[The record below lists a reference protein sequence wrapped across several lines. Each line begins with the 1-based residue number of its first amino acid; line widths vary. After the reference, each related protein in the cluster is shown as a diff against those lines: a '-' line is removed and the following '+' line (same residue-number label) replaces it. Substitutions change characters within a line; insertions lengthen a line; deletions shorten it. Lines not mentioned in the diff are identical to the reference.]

1 MKRFLCL
8 ITVLSLL
15 FCLAGCGGIEDT
27 NGPDDFSLVTITD
40 EDICSGKLSYS
51 AMMSSTTNIN
61 NKLTLKIRKFSGVK
75 EPDSP
80 VARVKTNGETLIF
93 RTDITVT
100 AGNFRACIV
109 RDNEEIVGEFPIDV
123 AGEVRIEN
131 AVGTYSLRIAGES
144 AAFSLVC
151 TLEKE

>member
-15 FCLAGCGGIEDT
+15 LCLAGCGGIEDT

-40 EDICSGKLSYS
+40 EDICGGRFSSS
-51 AMMSSTTNIN
+51 AVMSSTFTSG
-61 NKLTLKIRKFSGVK
+61 NKTTLKIKKFSGVK
-75 EPDSP
+75 DSP
-80 VARVKTNGETLIF
+80 DARVKANGETLIW
-93 RTDITVT
+93 RTAITVT

-109 RDNEEIVGEFPIDV
+109 RDNEEIVGEFPIDGT
-123 AGEVRIEN
+123 GEVKIEN
-131 AVGTYSLRIAGES
+131 AAGTYYLRIAGES
-144 AAFSLVC
+144 AAFSLVY